1 MFALIAVRS
10 VSDTLFGSSSTFRKH
25 ENAGYKQCK
34 EQYKSLLFHQYPLS
48 VSTDFVV
55 LLLHLLHGET
65 HNSPVSFDVIL
76 ECDSSADANHV
87 VLGLLQQRE
96 E

>member
-10 VSDTLFGSSSTFRKH
+10 GSDTLFGSSSTFRKH
-25 ENAGYKQCK
+25 SNAGYKAVQVTI
-34 EQYKSLLFHQYPLS
+34 QYFFFYFISIHYL
-48 VSTDFVV
+48 STDFVV
-55 LLLHLLHGET
+55 HVLHGET

-76 ECDSSADANHV
+76 ECDSSADADHV

-96 E
+96 

>member
-1 MFALIAVRS
+1 MVHLQPLENIQTQ
-10 VSDTLFGSSSTFRKH
+10 DISSASNNPIVFYFISIH
-25 ENAGYKQCK
+25 Y
-34 EQYKSLLFHQYPLS
+34 L
-48 VSTDFVV
+48 STDFVV
-55 LLLHLLHGET
+55 HVLHGET

-96 E
+96 